1 MNSETLGVFK
11 MLNVNVKN
19 IKRNLVVSLAAITL
33 ATTGIGVT
41 SAMNVNP
48 QVQTVQAA
56 SYIPTEGVRW
66 DSSIATVYIG
76 TRNATIRRAAKRAIK
91 NWNRTGAFYFE
102 LTNKR
107 KNADIYIYTKRFAH
121 RVIGQCPYE
130 YDSDNKITHATVY
143 IDPRVTREYGFSGD
157 VATIE
162 HELGHAIGL
171 DHSAQGSHDIME
183 PVLSR
188 NERITKKLVRT
199 VKHMY
204 RGTYSNSNA
213 DGDEAVNGDDIS
225 SETASELHLHIV
237 NDANTPSDDSDKDEA
252 VNGNSFDLGDFVQKT
267 LPSGITK
274 LILK

>member
-1 MNSETLGVFK
+1 

-48 QVQTVQAA
+48 QAQTVQAA

-66 DSSIATVYIG
+66 DSPTATVYIG

-91 NWNRTGAFYFE
+91 NWNRTGTFDFE
-102 LTNKR
+102 LTSKR

-183 PVLSR
+183 PVLSS

-225 SETASELHLHIV
+225 GEIASELHLHIV

-252 VNGNSFDLGDFVQKT
+252 VNGNSFDLGDFVQKA